1 MDPYQLQLDRKSL
14 RLLVQVLFK
23 MGKKERKCL
32 DALNA
37 GKETTKPTT
46 TGSISDW
53 VRGKR

>member
-1 MDPYQLQLDRKSL
+1 MIS
-14 RLLVQVLFK
+14 VLAKF
-23 MGKKERKCL
+23 ERKVVFK
-32 DALNA
+32 DAPNA